1 MEHLQVLVLSS
12 SDPPQILILVLFEG
26 SGVRGQA
33 GLRHDL
39 RDIREDDE
47 ATRSAG
53 VGSLRLGEGGQ

>member
-1 MEHLQVLVLSS
+1 MEHLQVVVLSS
-12 SDPPQILILVLFEG
+12 TDPRQILMFLFEG

-53 VGSLRLGEGGQ
+53 VGSFRLGEGGQ

>member
-1 MEHLQVLVLSS
+1 MEHLQVLINLLLTDSAG
-12 SDPPQILILVLFEG
+12 PQVLFAG
-26 SGVRGQA
+26 VGVRGQA

-53 VGSLRLGEGGQ
+53 VGPIRLGEGGQ